1 MTAAQKSIQDPTV
14 TNGTENSGYATD
26 QSQTRCRR
34 SSRASSVVV
43 APNMVAPSP
52 DSRIKLTRPAST
64 TQKRPAVAEPESS
77 SESESEA
84 DTQRESGSEDEPG
97 ETETAAPPRKSKPQK
112 KKPRRKTTSSAA
124 KKNKPAQASSKKKK
138 KSQKETAAKKDEGFA
153 KIEEF
158 FYPPTWKEGD
168 PKDVYLNFKCRWCK
182 VVYRGNQ
189 NTNGNLVCH
198 RDGFTQAGKNDR
210 GCVNREKAKQAG
222 MKLPL
227 SVAERRQLE
236 NLSGNGQQSGI
247 SQFLQVQPLFANR
260 VLNQLV
266 MIWQIRQA
274 LPWSRIEDPY
284 LRAAFQYTNRKAV
297 LYGRRWSADE
307 SKRLYS
313 MLKPQVFSELNVSFI
328 PESYSESKLK
338 FELNYPPES

>member
-26 QSQTRCRR
+26 QSQTQCRR

-52 DSRIKLTRPAST
+52 DSRIKLTQPAST

-77 SESESEA
+77 SELESEA

-97 ETETAAPPRKSKPQK
+97 ETKTAAPPRKSKPQK

-138 KSQKETAAKKDEGFA
+138 KSQKETAANKPVPLPAYDYDQESDDESIEIRTRAAAAKAKKDEGFA

-168 PKDVYLNFKCRWCK
+168 PKDVYLNFKCRWC
-182 VVYRGNQ
+182 R
-189 NTNGNLVCH
+189 
-198 RDGFTQAGKNDR
+198 
-210 GCVNREKAKQAG
+210 
-222 MKLPL
+222 
-227 SVAERRQLE
+227 
-236 NLSGNGQQSGI
+236 
-247 SQFLQVQPLFANR
+247 
-260 VLNQLV
+260 
-266 MIWQIRQA
+266 
-274 LPWSRIEDPY
+274 
-284 LRAAFQYTNRKAV
+284 
-297 LYGRRWSADE
+297 
-307 SKRLYS
+307 
-313 MLKPQVFSELNVSFI
+313 
-328 PESYSESKLK
+328 
-338 FELNYPPES
+338 

>member
-26 QSQTRCRR
+26 QLQTRCRR

-43 APNMVAPSP
+43 SPNMVAPSP
-52 DSRIKLTRPAST
+52 DSQIKLTRPAST

-84 DTQRESGSEDEPG
+84 DTQRGSGSEDEPG

-138 KSQKETAAKKDEGFA
+138 KVSKGDRVPLPAYDYNQESDDESIEIRPRAAAAKIKKDEGFA

-182 VVYRGNQ
+182 VFYQGNQ

-198 RDGFTQAGKNDR
+198 CDGFTQAGKNDR

-222 MKLPL
+222 MKLSL
-227 SVAERRQLE
+227 SVAERRRLE
-236 NLSGNGQQSGI
+236 NLSGNGQ
-247 SQFLQVQPLFANR
+247 
-260 VLNQLV
+260 
-266 MIWQIRQA
+266 
-274 LPWSRIEDPY
+274 
-284 LRAAFQYTNRKAV
+284 
-297 LYGRRWSADE
+297 
-307 SKRLYS
+307 
-313 MLKPQVFSELNVSFI
+313 
-328 PESYSESKLK
+328 
-338 FELNYPPES
+338 